1 MRYVLDTNI
10 ILHIVRNSDL
20 WKRLKTEFRLTDS
33 ENKVY
38 ISIVSY
44 AEIKSLAKQLDWG
57 KTKLAQ
63 LETILKKIPTLYLNT
78 QVAEYYVDIDVYSQ
92 GKIPN
97 KSDKE
102 KFTARNMGKNDLW
115 IAATTKLID
124 AELIT
129 TDNDFLHLS
138 DNFFKVHVISQI

>member
-57 KTKLAQ
+57 KTK
-63 LETILKKIPTLYLNT
+63 
-78 QVAEYYVDIDVYSQ
+78 
-92 GKIPN
+92 
-97 KSDKE
+97 
-102 KFTARNMGKNDLW
+102 
-115 IAATTKLID
+115 
-124 AELIT
+124 
-129 TDNDFLHLS
+129 
-138 DNFFKVHVISQI
+138 